1 MYYLDCETHLT
12 VQVNCIDLNAKDG
25 LGLTPFMK
33 VCSNGNKEVGQIIVR
48 SFWRKKPIDLNAKDI
63 HGRTPLTQCS
73 KSSFFVQKINL
84 DISSL

>member
-1 MYYLDCETHLT
+1 MYLDCETHLT

-33 VCSNGNKEVGQIIVR
+33 VCSNGNKEVVKLLLDHSGE
-48 SFWRKKPIDLNAKDI
+48 KTIDLNAKDI

-84 DISSL
+84 DFPSL